1 MKLIRKQASQDKP
14 VVAST
19 RVPPWKILVVD
30 DDEDVRRLTAL
41 NLRGFEFM
49 GRSLQILEAESAAA
63 AKLVLQQEGAS
74 IAMALIDVV
83 MEHDHA
89 GLQLV
94 EYIRQGLGNRM
105 IRLVIRTGQ
114 PGIAPEREVIDN
126 FDINDY
132 KDKTELTAQKLY
144 TTVRSALRSYRD
156 LQTIEMNRVGLARI
170 LEITPELYN
179 LKRNHLEEYFRGVLT
194 QLIGICHLGHSG
206 MISTID
212 GLVVTV
218 EEEDLRIQA
227 GTGAL
232 STLSASQRCQEIM
245 EMCCQTVRDHKL
257 PEYLRRGAL
266 VIPLEV
272 KNSVLGFIYLEASE
286 QLTSEDQELIQV
298 MVNQCAA
305 ALENFRLHFSLE
317 ESYEEAIDML
327 GLVAEF
333 KDSATGTHIRRI
345 QEYTRRLSLKLGC
358 TTEEADL
365 FAKASR
371 LHDVGKVGIPDHI
384 LRKPGGLTDDEYDT
398 IKRHTLIGD
407 TILKRSPRLATARHV
422 ARFHHEKWNGRGY
435 PDALTGEEIPLVA
448 RIVAVVDVFDALVSV
463 RPYKG
468 SWSIAHACA
477 EIVKGAGHHF
487 DPQIAQT
494 LLQMIEAQEVDD
506 LIQSAR
512 LLPSP
517 QEAEDP
523 ACRSV
528 ASPQSPC

>member
-1 MKLIRKQASQDKP
+1 MKLIRNPTASDKSTIP
-14 VVAST
+14 LKRVA
-19 RVPPWKILVVD
+19 PWKILVVD
-30 DDEDVRRLTAL
+30 DDVDVRRLTAL
-41 NLRGFEFM
+41 NLRGFAFM
-49 GRSLQILEAESAAA
+49 GRPLQIIEADSAVA
-63 AKLVLQQEGAS
+63 AKEILQQEGKQ

-83 MEHDHA
+83 MENDHA

-94 EYIRQGLGNRM
+94 EYIRQELGNRM

-114 PGIAPEREVIDN
+114 PGVAPEREVIDN

-144 TTVRSALRSYRD
+144 STVRNSLRSYRD

-194 QLIGICHLGHSG
+194 QLIGICNLGHSG

-227 GTGAL
+227 GTGEL
-232 STLSASQRCQEIM
+232 SALSASQRCREVIDI
-245 EMCCQTVRDHKL
+245 CCQTVRDHKL
-257 PEYLRRGAL
+257 PDHLRSGAL

-286 QLTSEDQELIQV
+286 ELSPEDRELIHV

-305 ALENFRLHFSLE
+305 ALENFRLHYSLE

-345 QEYTRRLSLKLGC
+345 QEYTRRLALKLGSSA
-358 TTEEADL
+358 EEAEL

-384 LRKPGGLTDDEYDT
+384 LRKPGALDDDEYDT

-468 SWSIAHACA
+468 SWSVSHACA
-477 EIVKGAGHHF
+477 EIAKGAGHHF
-487 DPQIAQT
+487 DPQIAQA

-506 LIQSAR
+506 LILSAR
-512 LLPSP
+512 VIPSP

-523 ACRSV
+523 ACRS
-528 ASPQSPC
+528 AISHS